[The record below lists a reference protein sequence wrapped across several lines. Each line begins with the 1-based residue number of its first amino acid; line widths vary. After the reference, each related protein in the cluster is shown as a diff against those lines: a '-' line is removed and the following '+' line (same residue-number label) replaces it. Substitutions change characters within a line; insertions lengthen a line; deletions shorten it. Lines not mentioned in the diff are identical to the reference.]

1 MNFFAIKGKCSSKT
15 VFNESQKLLKAS
27 SATVR
32 QYNESKLILDK
43 LFLNKFILFWE
54 KSREENVLGEEVRFL
69 VFRVE
74 KVAKFDPSCLFKK
87 N

>member
-1 MNFFAIKGKCSSKT
+1 MIKEKCSSKT
-15 VFNESQKLLKAS
+15 VLNESQKLLKAS

-32 QYNESKLILDK
+32 QYNESQLILDK

-74 KVAKFDPSCLFKK
+74 QIAEIDPSCLFEKI
-87 N
+87 